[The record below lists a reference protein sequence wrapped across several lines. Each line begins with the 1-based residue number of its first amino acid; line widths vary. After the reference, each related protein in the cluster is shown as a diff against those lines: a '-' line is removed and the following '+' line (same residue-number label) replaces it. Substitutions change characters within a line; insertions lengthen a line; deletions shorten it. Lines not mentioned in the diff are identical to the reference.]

1 MLDTLDRKL
10 RQMHAALDAI
20 ATKDVSGI
28 KPQMESTATYV
39 SMQVDFNANSDP
51 IKLANASTLLIANI
65 ASLKDHLKAW
75 CKLKGCLFNGDAL
88 INSNNAVAL
97 IHDLWNVD
105 KHAELTSKPRSGYVP
120 ELRDIRQALVVSA
133 GAEANSGAFYSMDP
147 RTGQVTSGASGS
159 GSIKISLTAQ
169 VVDNE
174 GNVLGE
180 LSSLCIEAIAA
191 WEKEFVAVGVP
202 LP

>member
-39 SMQVDFNANSDP
+39 SMQVDFNENSEP
-51 IKLANASTLLIANI
+51 IKLANACTLLIANI

-75 CKLKGCLFNGDAL
+75 CKLKRFPFNGDAL
-88 INSNNAVAL
+88 IKSNNAVAL

-133 GAEANSGAFYSMDP
+133 GAEANSEAFYSMDP
-147 RTGQVTSGASGS
+147 RTGKVTSGASGS